1 MELSQQQRLIHVDH
15 NRFAIFD
22 RQLIVSRKRYKVETL
37 CYNVI
42 GKSYVAYRMM
52 LSISY
57 IPHLILLW
65 LCCRLFYTPCDL
77 VLEHICNKW
86 KKRSVSFSCSSL
98 EILSCWDSRVETEL
112 WREIVDMQ
120 SCQPVRWNWTPCL
133 TPSTRNARERSP
145 TSSSSVYFTT
155 ISR

>member
-52 LSISY
+52 LPISY

-65 LCCRLFYTPCDL
+65 LCCRLFIHL
-77 VLEHICNKW
+77 VTLFCSTSATNG
-86 KKRSVSFSCSSL
+86 KRGV
-98 EILSCWDSRVETEL
+98 
-112 WREIVDMQ
+112 
-120 SCQPVRWNWTPCL
+120 
-133 TPSTRNARERSP
+133 
-145 TSSSSVYFTT
+145 
-155 ISR
+155 